1 MKKRLVLC
9 VTTALFISGCG
20 IASSTKNG
28 LVGAKRKQVMLVSA
42 EQMQQ
47 GASQSYQKVL
57 ADANAKGKLNTNK
70 AQTQRVVRIA
80 QRIIPQVKAFRED
93 APSWNWQVNVINE
106 DTLNAWCMPGGKIAF
121 YSGIIDRLNLNDDE
135 IASIMGHEIA
145 HALREHSRERA
156 SQEQIKQIGLGVAGQ
171 FLGLGQGTMALA
183 NMATKYAIEL
193 PFSRSHETE
202 ADNMGLELAARAGYN
217 PDAAV
222 SVWKKMQKV
231 SQGSP
236 MEFMSTHPSHEHRIK
251 NLSKM
256 SKKVLPLYKNAK
268 K

>member
-1 MKKRLVLC
+1 MKKRL
-9 VTTALFISGCG
+9 ALYAIVALLVSGCG
-20 IASSTKNG
+20 IASSTKG
-28 LVGAKRKQVMLVSA
+28 GVVGAKRNQVMLVSA

-47 GASQSYQKVL
+47 GAHQSYQKVL
-57 ADANAKGKLNTNK
+57 SNAKAKGVLNKNK
-70 AQTQRVVRIA
+70 AQTQRVINIA
-80 QRIIPQVKAFRED
+80 KRIIPQVKTFRQD
-93 APSWNWQVNVINE
+93 ALNWAWQVNVIDQ

-121 YSGIIDRLNLNDDE
+121 YSGIIEKLNLNDDE

-202 ADNMGLELAARAGYN
+202 ADNMGVELAARAGYN
-217 PDAAV
+217 PKASV
-222 SVWKKMQKV
+222 SVWQKMQKI
-231 SQGSP
+231 SKGSS
-236 MEFMSTHPSHEHRIK
+236 MEFMSTHPSHESRIE
-251 NLSKM
+251 NLTKM
-256 SKKVLPLYKNAK
+256 SKKVLPLYKNSK
-268 K
+268 R